1 MLGFDEKV
9 YLIYWDALN
18 HMNHALKVIHVVFWI
33 YSIFIF
39 SYMKLKIFIERKNIL
54 MHQTTFSCTWIYE
67 ILFSKIW
74 IFILNTCM
82 IFIEYYRPTYM
93 LLTFIDVFWKLRI
106 CHITATTYIL
116 QYLYFGILSQLVF
129 PYKIHTNIPIYKC
142 WQFDEYIFKSHP
154 NDN

>member
-1 MLGFDEKV
+1 MIKGSEAQKQRPHELLWMLGFDEKV

-18 HMNHALKVIHVVFWI
+18 HMNHALKVIHVVFWM

-67 ILFSKIW
+67 ILFPKIW

-93 LLTFIDVFWKLRI
+93 LLTIHRCFFGNYEFVILQLLLTYFSI
-106 CHITATTYIL
+106 YIL
-116 QYLYFGILSQLVF
+116 VF
-129 PYKIHTNIPIYKC
+129 
-142 WQFDEYIFKSHP
+142 SVS
-154 NDN
+154 